1 MEKEEGEVEEEDG
14 EINGVA
20 EEAKEVVTKEFK
32 EDKVTTKGESM
43 DNVAPVAVDD
53 IEQDARDADQGGF
66 PADGDQQE

>member
-32 EDKVTTKGESM
+32 EDKVTTKRESM
-43 DNVAPVAVDD
+43 DNVASVAVDD

>member
-43 DNVAPVAVDD
+43 DNVASVAVDD